1 MAEGDFL
8 IECKNMGILIQIF
21 SVFLLGLIGGA
32 NPGPILTASFT
43 EALRKGFLKSLRV
56 IFMAMIA
63 ESIVAIFI
71 LFLFFSIYIPQII
84 FYVISLV
91 GAGVLIWLASQVWKI
106 KELGGEGE
114 IFSFKKIFLLTVFNG
129 PFWIF
134 WITICV
140 PQAFLLKEKI
150 TGGHILFLIL
160 FELGWLFATIFLT
173 FLFSRFRLLLAKSN
187 FVSIVFKIFSLILL
201 FFAIRLTIQSI
212 IFLLSR
218 F

>member
-1 MAEGDFL
+1 
-8 IECKNMGILIQIF
+8 MGILIQIF
-21 SVFLLGLIGGA
+21 SVFILGLIGGA

-43 EALRKGFLKSLRV
+43 ETLREGFFKSLRV

-63 ESIVAIFI
+63 ESVVAVFI
-71 LFLFFSIYIPQII
+71 LFLFFSVHIPPII

-91 GAGVLIWLASQVWKI
+91 GSGVLIWLALQVWKI

-150 TGGHILFLIL
+150 AGGHFLFLIF

-173 FLFSRFRLLLAKSN
+173 FLFSRFRSFLVKSN
-187 FVSIVFKIFSLILL
+187 FVPVVFKILSLILL
-201 FFAIRLTIQSI
+201 FFAARLTIQSI
-212 IFLLSR
+212 IFLLNR